1 MDIIVPNF
9 KRYSDGEIDRAFM
22 KEITNGFKLERETE
36 QKRVA
41 QAAKEAQELKGTTH
55 PVLGKPVASI
65 PPREYFRLI
74 QKYGQETVHSK
85 EFLKYYN
92 KKFPELSPNKI

>member
-1 MDIIVPNF
+1 MDIIVPNL

-22 KEITNGFKLERETE
+22 REITNGFKLEKETE
-36 QKRVA
+36 HKRVA
-41 QAAKEAQELKGTTH
+41 QAAKEAQALKGTVH

-74 QKYGQETVHSK
+74 KKYGQETVHSK

>member
-1 MDIIVPNF
+1 MEIIVPKL

-22 KEITNGFKLERETE
+22 KEIKNGFNLERQTE
-36 QKRVA
+36 KQRVA
-41 QAAKEAQELKGTTH
+41 GAAKAAKKLKGKKH
-55 PVLGKPVASI
+55 PVLGRPVASI

-74 QKYGQETVHSK
+74 KKYGQKTVHSK

>member
-1 MDIIVPNF
+1 MDIIVPNL

-22 KEITNGFKLERETE
+22 NEITNGFKLERETE
-36 QKRVA
+36 QQRVA
-41 QAAKEAQELKGTTH
+41 GAAKQAKKLKGTVH

-92 KKFPELSPNKI
+92 KKFPELTPNKI

>member
-1 MDIIVPNF
+1 MEIIVPNF

-92 KKFPELSPNKI
+92 KKFPELSPNKA

>member
-1 MDIIVPNF
+1 MDIIVPNL

-22 KEITNGFKLERETE
+22 REITNGFKLEKQTE
-36 QKRVA
+36 KQRVA
-41 QAAKEAQELKGTTH
+41 GAAKEAQALKGTTH

-65 PPREYFRLI
+65 PPREYFRLVK
-74 QKYGQETVHSK
+74 KYGHETVHSK

-92 KKFPELSPNKI
+92 KMFPELSPNKA

>member
-92 KKFPELSPNKI
+92 KKFPELSPNKA

>member
-1 MDIIVPNF
+1 MDIIVPNL

-22 KEITNGFKLERETE
+22 KEITNGFKLEKQTE
-36 QKRVA
+36 QQRVA
-41 QAAKEAQELKGTTH
+41 QAAKEAQALKGTTH
-55 PVLGKPVASI
+55 PTLGKPVATI
-65 PPREYFRLI
+65 PHREYFRLI
-74 QKYGQETVHSK
+74 KKYGQKTVHSK

>member
-85 EFLKYYN
+85 EFLRYYN

>member
-1 MDIIVPNF
+1 MDVIIPKL

-22 KEITNGFKLERETE
+22 REIKNGFKLERETE
-36 QKRVA
+36 HIRVA
-41 QAAKEAQELKGTTH
+41 AAAKEAKKLKGTVH

-74 QKYGQETVHSK
+74 KKYCQDTVHSK

>member
-1 MDIIVPNF
+1 MDIIVPNLN
-9 KRYSDGEIDRAFM
+9 RYSDGEIDRAFM

-36 QKRVA
+36 KQRVA
-41 QAAKEAQELKGTTH
+41 GAAKQAKKLKGTVH

-74 QKYGQETVHSK
+74 KKYGQDTVHSK

>member
-1 MDIIVPNF
+1 MEIIVPNF

-22 KEITNGFKLERETE
+22 KEIKNGFKLERETE
-36 QKRVA
+36 KQRVA
-41 QAAKEAQELKGTTH
+41 VAAKEAQELKGTTH
-55 PVLGKPVASI
+55 PVLGKPVATI
-65 PPREYFRLI
+65 PAREFFRLTK
-74 QKYGQETVHSK
+74 KYGHETVHSK

>member
-1 MDIIVPNF
+1 MDIIVPNL

-22 KEITNGFKLERETE
+22 NEITNGFKLEKETE
-36 QKRVA
+36 HKRVA
-41 QAAKEAQELKGTTH
+41 QAAKEAQQLKGTVH
-55 PVLGKPVASI
+55 PVLGKPVATI

-92 KKFPELSPNKI
+92 KKFPELTPNKI

>member
-9 KRYSDGEIDRAFM
+9 KRYSHGEIDRAFM

-92 KKFPELSPNKI
+92 KKFPELSPNKA

>member
-1 MDIIVPNF
+1 MDVIIPKL
-9 KRYSDGEIDRAFM
+9 KRYSDGEIDRACM
-22 KEITNGFKLERETE
+22 REIKNGFRLERETE

-41 QAAKEAQELKGTTH
+41 AAAKEAKKLKGTVH

-65 PPREYFRLI
+65 PPREYFRLVK
-74 QKYGQETVHSK
+74 KYGHETVHSK

-92 KKFPELSPNKI
+92 KKFPELSPNKA